1 MNPEPEDV
9 ESLPPGPDLPPTAH
23 GANGD
28 GEDAELNA
36 ELALELDPELLAA
49 ALEAVAPRSR
59 APARPAPRKP
69 EPPDPHIL
77 ALHARLREQAERMQ
91 VLEQELERTAAAR
104 AEADAQLSE
113 LRIAARAQLEDFDR
127 FRQRARKERDDA
139 EKSGAER
146 VLRQFVDTAENM
158 ERAWQHA
165 QSNPDKLMSGL
176 QMIVDQFRGALRKSG
191 VERIPAGP
199 GTPFDPERHEAVLH
213 VPTDAYPPGHVVDE
227 AAPGFWVHGRLFRA
241 ARVTVSA
248 AMPSAPAVTIPDPAP
263 SDACASGGAASPSEP
278 AE

>member
-1 MNPEPEDV
+1 MSTEPDDV

-23 GANGD
+23 GAHGD

-49 ALEAVAPRSR
+49 ALEAVSPKAR
-59 APARPAPRKP
+59 APVRPAPRKP
-69 EPPDPHIL
+69 EAPDPHIL
-77 ALHARLREQAERMQ
+77 ALHARLREQADRMA
-91 VLEQELERTAAAR
+91 VLEGALER
-104 AEADAQLSE
+104 AESGRSEAESQLAE
-113 LRIAARAQLEDFDR
+113 LRTAARAQVEDFDR
-127 FRQRARKERDDA
+127 FRQRTRKEREDA
-139 EKSGAER
+139 EKAGAER

-165 QSNPDKLMSGL
+165 QANPDKLLSGL
-176 QMIVDQFRGALRKSG
+176 QMIVDQFRSALRKSG

-213 VPTDAYPPGHVVDE
+213 VPTDAHPPGHVVDE

-248 AMPSAPAVTIPDPAP
+248 AMPAAVTFPDPSPSAPAPGDGTAP
-263 SDACASGGAASPSEP
+263 SSEP